1 MDIGDFHD
9 NTCNMGFQ
17 KPHRRKGKT
26 EAIKIMRNFSGKIL
40 LSATVAMTLIV
51 LPGCKSTPPK
61 SNVIPT
67 RSPVKAFYPKL
78 KDYSLELNAIVPGKA
93 LVPGEA
99 SVINFKLRNA
109 GFKPVQIDEWYQ
121 NDSDNLRIYYRPYT
135 DGINFDKFDKK
146 EWKCIEPELTPP
158 THHYVLVIS
167 PNNIVF
173 FEKKIDF
180 YKKISAADLSQ
191 NKKFLIIG
199 ELALN
204 SVDVRS
210 SPFAINLK

>member
-1 MDIGDFHD
+1 
-9 NTCNMGFQ
+9 MGLQ
-17 KPHRRKGKT
+17 KPHRGEGKP
-26 EAIKIMRNFSGKIL
+26 EKMKIMRNFSGKIL
-40 LSATVAMTLIV
+40 LSAVVVIV
-51 LPGCKSTPPK
+51 LSALPGCKSTPAK

-78 KDYSLELNAIVPGKA
+78 KDYTLELNAIVSGKT

-109 GFKPVQIDEWYQ
+109 GTKLIQLDEWYQ
-121 NDSDNLRIYYRPYT
+121 NDSDNLRLYYRPYAT
-135 DGINFDKFDKK
+135 GINFDKFDKK

-180 YKKISAADLSQ
+180 YKKISAADLSR

-199 ELALN
+199 ELSLN

-210 SPFAINLK
+210 SPFTISLK